1 MIIVGYVWQI
11 LERVGPFH
19 PLSREQPRKGPSW
32 IGLRFISTYCK
43 YYSSNHIFACLRV
56 NWKKKSLDEKKF
68 VRAVKMDISRS
79 FDSIPHSLLI
89 SKVNVF
95 EFWMDV
101 VAHYSLL
108 LKRCN
113 QDARNDNTVYH
124 ILSSYVLQGSLVGQ
138 QLFNIFINDFI
149 IFISGYQKWIF

>member
-1 MIIVGYVWQI
+1 
-11 LERVGPFH
+11 
-19 PLSREQPRKGPSW
+19 
-32 IGLRFISTYCK
+32 
-43 YYSSNHIFACLRV
+43 
-56 NWKKKSLDEKKF
+56 
-68 VRAVKMDISRS
+68 MDISRS